1 MQADHGYGLGM
12 KAICFSSVA
21 ASCAALLLALPVQ
34 AQAQAQAQGPIG
46 TVQQGSYVCEL
57 PGDAA
62 GARGVEQEGAGFGI
76 ASASRYSSSTGSG
89 TYLRRGDELVFTSGA
104 RNGERY
110 QIVSSGFLRKLEDG
124 KVSRLRCVRR
134 ER

>member
-1 MQADHGYGLGM
+1 MQADHGYALGM

-21 ASCAALLLALPVQ
+21 ASCAALLLALPV
-34 AQAQAQAQGPIG
+34 QAQAQGPIG

-62 GARGVEQEGAGFGI
+62 GARGVEQEGAGFRI
-76 ASASRYSSSTGSG
+76 ESASRYSSAAGSG
-89 TYLRRGDELVFTSGA
+89 TYLRRGEELVFTSGA